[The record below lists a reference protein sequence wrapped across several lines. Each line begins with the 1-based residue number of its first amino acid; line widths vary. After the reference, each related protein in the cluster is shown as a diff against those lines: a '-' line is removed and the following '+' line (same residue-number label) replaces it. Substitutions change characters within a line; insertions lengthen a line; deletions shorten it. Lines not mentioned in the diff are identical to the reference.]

1 VRELLERERELEEL
15 HAALGEVQQGRGC
28 SVAIEA
34 GAGLGKTRLLREA
47 RDLGEEA
54 GLSVLSGRAT
64 ELERDFPFSLVR
76 QLFES
81 QIRSLSPEERRETL
95 EGATAARGA
104 LGLDTGTVGA
114 DDPFAVLHGL
124 YWVTATLSERNPL
137 MLAIDDAHWADFGSL
152 AYVDFLRPRL
162 EELPVMLV
170 MTVRSDEPDAP
181 ASLGPIL
188 TDPLIRHLT
197 PTPLSVEATSTL
209 LTHGLDKQPDA
220 AFAAICHEVS
230 GGNPFLLRELARN
243 LSDQR
248 VEPTAAQAHLVQE
261 QVPERVAR
269 MVLMRIARLP
279 PEAGDVA
286 RSIAVLGDGS
296 DHSLLAAMDSTDL
309 ETTQQAADELRASA
323 ILDGGASP
331 RFIHPLVRNAVYA
344 EMSVG
349 DRSRAHARAAAL
361 LRERDARP
369 ERIATQLLATEARGE
384 RRTTE
389 TLLEAG
395 ERALATGAPRSAISY
410 LLRAMREP
418 PPPEMRTAVLDPL
431 LTASF
436 RAADQA
442 AFGAVEHEVLAEWDR
457 DPSVRGPWAMLLTS
471 LMAISGRFEQAASL
485 LSDAIEASIAEDE
498 YERAYQLQAQMSTLA
513 AILPDLPVTPITEP
527 VDKIDPDSP
536 TGRLAAAM
544 EIRALARSGTA
555 DEVVAAAKRVLGNNC
570 SVFAEESEFA
580 AASIAVMTLVA
591 ADEVAEARHGADR
604 ALVIASER
612 GGTPDLVRARFLQGF
627 VAWGEGDLIAAEA
640 DMRQSLDLAR
650 LAGVTPLVMMGVG
663 PLIEVLIERDELDE
677 AESELEAMGFNEG
690 QMPSGALFGLLLMV
704 RGKLRF
710 EKGSFESAI
719 EDFEALASQAEQQG
733 YGWGPAAS
741 MSPFWVRSLLALGR
755 QDEAGELV
763 DEHLAFAHNWGA
775 PSTIAHVTRAAAAA
789 RGGTEEID
797 LLRVAAVELDGSPR
811 RLEHAH
817 VLFDL
822 GSALRRAG
830 QRAEAREPLRRASD
844 LARRG
849 GAARLADRANS
860 ELAAT
865 GEKVRRYTPIGVESL
880 TPRERRVA
888 DLAASGMTN
897 RQIAQSLFVTVKTV
911 EAHLSAAYGKL
922 DIGSRRDLPGALEEA
937 APN

>member
-1 VRELLERERELEEL
+1 MRELLERERELEEL
-15 HAALGEVQQGRGC
+15 RAALGEVQLGRGC
-28 SVAIEA
+28 AVAIEA
-34 GAGLGKTRLLREA
+34 GAGLGKTRLLHEA
-47 RDLGEEA
+47 RELGEEA

-81 QIRSLSPEERRETL
+81 RIKALAPEERRETL
-95 EGATAARGA
+95 EGAAAARGA
-104 LGLDTGTVGA
+104 LGLDTSTTGA

-124 YWVTATLSERNPL
+124 YWVTAALAERKPL

-152 AYVDFLRPRL
+152 AYVDFLMPRL
-162 EELPVMLV
+162 EELPVLLA
-170 MTVRSDEPDAP
+170 MTVRSDEPEAP

-188 TDPLIRHLT
+188 TAPLIRHLT
-197 PTPLSVEATSTL
+197 PTPLSLTATSTL
-209 LTHGLDKQPDA
+209 LTRELEQQPDA
-220 AFAAICHEVS
+220 AFAASCHEVS
-230 GGNPFLLRELARN
+230 GGNPFLLHELART
-243 LSDQR
+243 LGDQR
-248 VEPTAAQAHLVQE
+248 VEPTAAQTPVVRE

-279 PEAGDVA
+279 PEAGAVA
-286 RSIAVLGDGS
+286 RSVAVLGDDT
-296 DHSLLAAMDSTDL
+296 DHSLLAAMDGADL
-309 ETTQQAADELRASA
+309 EATRQAADELRASA
-323 ILDGGASP
+323 ILDGGPSP

-349 DRSRAHARAAAL
+349 NRSRAHARAAAL
-361 LRERDARP
+361 LREHDAKP

-384 RRTTE
+384 RTTTE

-395 ERALATGAPRSAISY
+395 EGALATGAPRSAISY

-442 AFGAVEHEVLAEWDR
+442 AFAAIEAEVFAEWDA
-457 DPSVRGPWAMLLTS
+457 DSSVRGAWAVPLTS

-485 LSDAIEASIAEDE
+485 LSDAIEASVAEDD
-498 YERAYQLQAQMSTLA
+498 YQRAYQLQAQMSTLA
-513 AILPDLPVTPITEP
+513 AILPSISVTPIVESG
-527 VDKIDPDSP
+527 DKIDPDSP

-544 EIRALARSGTA
+544 EIRALATTGTA
-555 DEVVAAAKRVLGNNC
+555 GEVAEAAKRALGNNG
-570 SVFAEESEFA
+570 SIFAEESELA

-591 ADEVAEARHGADR
+591 TDEIAGARHGADR
-604 ALVIASER
+604 ALAIARER
-612 GGTPDLVRARFLQGF
+612 GGTPDLIQAGFLQGF

-650 LAGVTPLVMMGVG
+650 LAGIVPLVMMGVG

-677 AESELEAMGFNEG
+677 AESELAALGLGEG
-690 QMPSGALFGLLLMV
+690 QMPPGALFGLLLLV
-704 RGKLRF
+704 RGHLRF
-710 EKGSFESAI
+710 ERGSFEPAI
-719 EDFEALASQAEQQG
+719 EDFEALGSQAEQQG
-733 YGWGPAAS
+733 YGLGPVAS
-741 MSPFWVRSLLALGR
+741 ASPFWVRSLLALER
-755 QDEAGELV
+755 LDEAGELA
-763 DEHLAFAHNWGA
+763 DEQIAFAHYWGA
-775 PSTIAHVTRAAAAA
+775 PATIAHVTRAAAAA
-789 RGGTEEID
+789 RGGAEEIE
-797 LLRVAAVELDGSPR
+797 LLKVAAAGLDGSPR
-811 RLEHAH
+811 KLEHAH
-817 VLFDL
+817 LLFDL

-830 QRAEAREPLRRASD
+830 QRADAREPLRGASD

-849 GAARLADRANS
+849 GAARLARRANS

-880 TPRERRVA
+880 TPSERRVA
-888 DLAASGMTN
+888 DFAASGMTN

-922 DIGSRRDLPGALEEA
+922 DISSRKQLPDALRS
-937 APN
+937 